1 MVRAG
6 FAIPPLAPG
15 TGYQNKRVCYLFVLI
30 WAILTYNESMKL
42 SAQEEYGLRCLLYMA
57 RHGEDRSHSI
67 PEISRAEGLSVPNV
81 AKLMRI
87 LRLGGLVKSVR
98 GQAGGYTLA
107 KPAADISVA
116 EVVGLLG
123 GSFFNAHFCDRHAGL
138 ERNCTHVED
147 CSLKILWSAVQ
158 KSLDGILGRTTL
170 RDLLR
175 NEQEMKAL
183 MREPA
188 AAAALEGAGTRFS

>member
-1 MVRAG
+1 
-6 FAIPPLAPG
+6 
-15 TGYQNKRVCYLFVLI
+15 
-30 WAILTYNESMKL
+30 MKL

-87 LRLGGLVKSVR
+87 LRLGGLVQSVR

-107 KPAADISVA
+107 KPSA
-116 EVVGLLG
+116 EITVSEVMSLLG
-123 GSFFNAHFCDRHAGL
+123 GSFFNSHFCDRHAGL
-138 ERNCTHVED
+138 ERNCTHTQD
-147 CSLKILWSAVQ
+147 CSLRILWGTVQ
-158 KSLDGILGRTTL
+158 KSLDAILTRTTL

-175 NEQEMKAL
+175 SEQEIAVLLKE
-183 MREPA
+183 RA
-188 AAAALEGAGTRFS
+188 AAAMMEAAERASSPRAC

>member
-1 MVRAG
+1 M
-6 FAIPPLAPG
+6 
-15 TGYQNKRVCYLFVLI
+15 
-30 WAILTYNESMKL
+30 AILTYNESMKL

-87 LRLGGLVKSVR
+87 LRLGGLVQSVR

-107 KPAADISVA
+107 KPAA
-116 EVVGLLG
+116 EVTVSEVLGLLG

-138 ERNCTHVED
+138 ERNCAHTQD
-147 CSLKILWSAVQ
+147 CSLRILWGAVQ
-158 KSLDGILGRTTL
+158 KSLDAILSRTTL

-175 NEQEMKAL
+175 NEQEMSAL
-183 MREPA
+183 LKDRVSA
-188 AAAALEGAGTRFS
+188 AASEAAESLSSPRA